1 MSYIS
6 YKKPVSLS
14 SYNTDNSDKPSQGV
28 ALLLNFFLGLFGV
41 DKFYVGRYDIGILQL
56 ILTFSIIG
64 LLVNIPLVAL
74 CTISLV
80 IAILFEGLPFL
91 YPGVDWAPITKTD
104 KAIAWIVVILMFL
117 SILTAPY
124 RKKLNER
131 YEVCSACGYE
141 QCRCRGRSGCS
152 SCSRGMV
159 GPYD

>member
-1 MSYIS
+1 MSRNERFS
-6 YKKPVSLS
+6 SL
-14 SYNTDNSDKPSQGV
+14 TQDKPSQGI
-28 ALLLNFFLGLFGV
+28 ALLLNFFLGLFGI

-56 ILTFSIIG
+56 ILTFSVIG
-64 LLVNIPLVAL
+64 LLINIPLVAL

-104 KAIAWIVVILMFL
+104 KAIAWIVVVLMILSMIL
-117 SILTAPY
+117 SPY
-124 RKKLNER
+124 RKKMKYEK
-131 YEVCSACGYE
+131 YEVCSVCGHE
-141 QCRCRGRSGCS
+141 PCRCRGKSGCS